1 MSEPVQPHTSW
12 LKIPHVS
19 FPPPLQTKALS
30 ILTKLTNIDGV
41 AVLFLWGEVEEWI
54 VLITMCIPPVW
65 PLFRP
70 FAQRFINTATS
81 RSRSRPQQYAPYNRT
96 DKESHSSR
104 AWPPRVTT
112 TISVSSA
119 NGATP
124 TTIPSGK
131 STESM
136 LKHIDQGGEPYDA
149 FPNRNRQEAWVEL
162 PDYEEGSTNHFHRP
176 SLPHH

>member
-1 MSEPVQPHTSW
+1 MCLLVLLLLSEPVQPHTSW

-70 FAQRFINTATS
+70 FAQRFIENATS
-81 RSRSRPQQYAPYNRT
+81 RSRSRPQQYALDNRT
-96 DKESHSSR
+96 DKDGSSSR
-104 AWPPRVTT
+104 MWPPRVTT
-112 TISVSSA
+112 TISVSSFNEA
-119 NGATP
+119 IP
-124 TTIPSGK
+124 TTVPSGK
-131 STESM
+131 SSDSM
-136 LKHIDQGGEPYDA
+136 MKHADRGGGRDM
-149 FPNRNRQEAWVEL
+149 QEAWMEL
-162 PDYEEGSTNHFHRP
+162 PDYEEKSILH
-176 SLPHH
+176 SHHPRR